1 MNFDKKYDVIVIG
14 GGHSGTEAA
23 SASARAGCQTLL
35 ITQNLDTLGQMSC
48 NPSIGGIGKGHLV
61 KEIDALGGV
70 MSRVTDKAGIHFKT
84 LNSSKGPAVTA
95 TRVQADRVVYK
106 REIKKSLENEKNLDL
121 FQDSVNDLIFL
132 NNCVSGVLTK
142 GKIKFAAKA
151 IILTAGTFLNGRIYV
166 GKDSYS
172 AGRAGDSASISLA
185 KKMKTYGF
193 QCGRLKTGTPPR
205 IDGKTIDFKRLVPQ
219 WGEKNPIPF
228 FSTSNK
234 QIKPL
239 KQVCCYIAKTNNKT
253 HDLIKSSLHLSPMYS
268 GKIMAAGPRYCPSIE
283 DKIVRFS
290 NKQSH
295 QIFIE
300 PEGLST
306 TEIYPN
312 GVSTSLPFEVQLKMI
327 RTIEGLENAHI
338 LRPGYAIE
346 YDYYD
351 PRNLNPTL
359 ETKTIKGLF
368 FAGQINGTTG
378 YEEAAA
384 QGLLAG
390 LNAARLV
397 KNKKKWIPSRY
408 ESYLGVLVD
417 DLVNNGVIEPYR
429 MFTSRAEF
437 RLNLREDNA
446 DLRLNN
452 CAFNF
457 GLISKKTHEDIL
469 NKKKKIQETK
479 QLLSKIEITP
489 NNENEKQ
496 FKIFFKS
503 SLKKKSNALLLLKR
517 PEIVIT
523 NLINFLLK
531 IKNTDTTKQLENI
544 ESSVLQQVEI
554 QVKYEGYID
563 RQKKEINQINTYNS
577 LAIPQ
582 NFDYSSIKGLSSEAF
597 SNLQKIKPINV
608 SQASR
613 LPGVT
618 PAALSI
624 LVVFLKKN
632 ENNLSL

>member
-1 MNFDKKYDVIVIG
+1 MNFEKKYDVIVIG

-23 SASARAGCQTLL
+23 SASARAGCRTLL

-70 MSRVTDKAGIHFKT
+70 MARAADKAAIHFKR

-95 TRVQADRVVYK
+95 TRIQADRLVYK
-106 REIKKSLENEKNLDL
+106 SEIKKNLEKEENLDL
-121 FQDSVNDLIFL
+121 FQDSVSDLIFS
-132 NNCVSGVLTK
+132 NDTVEGVLTQ
-142 GKIKFAAKA
+142 GKIKFITKT
-151 IILTAGTFLNGRIYV
+151 IVLTAGTFLNGRIYV

-172 AGRAGDSASISLA
+172 AGRSGDSASISLA
-185 KKMKTYGF
+185 KKMKNYGF

-205 IDGKTIDFKRLVPQ
+205 IDGKTIDFKKLTPQ

-228 FSTSNK
+228 FSASNK
-234 QIKPL
+234 KIKPL
-239 KQVCCYIAKTNNKT
+239 KQICCYLAKTNNKT

-268 GKIMAAGPRYCPSIE
+268 GKIKSAGPRYCPSIE

-290 NKQSH
+290 DKQSH
-295 QIFIE
+295 QVFIE

-306 TEIYPN
+306 NEIYPN
-312 GVSTSLPFEVQLKMI
+312 GISTSLPFEVQLKMI
-327 RTIEGLENAHI
+327 RTIGGLENAHI

-359 ETKTIKGLF
+359 ETKTIEGLF

-390 LNAARLV
+390 LNAARHV
-397 KNKKKWIPSRY
+397 KNQEKWIPSRY
-408 ESYLGVLVD
+408 EAYLGVLVD
-417 DLVNNGVIEPYR
+417 DLINNGVIEPYR

-452 CAFNF
+452 NAFNF
-457 GLISKKTHEDIL
+457 GLISRKIYEEVQ

-479 QLLSKIEITP
+479 DLLSKIEITP
-489 NNENEKQ
+489 NNENEKKFQ
-496 FKIFFKS
+496 TFFKS
-503 SLKKKSNALLLLKR
+503 SLKKKSNALSLLKR
-517 PEIVIT
+517 PEIVII
-523 NLINFLLK
+523 NLINYLFE
-531 IKNTDTTKQLENI
+531 IKEKKLVKKLE
-544 ESSVLQQVEI
+544 SYGDSVLQQVEI

-563 RQKKEINQINTYNS
+563 RQRKEIDQINSYDS
-577 LAIPQ
+577 IAIPE
-582 NFDYSSIKGLSSEAF
+582 NFDYKSIKGLSSEAF
-597 SNLQKIKPINV
+597 SNLQKIKPVNL

-618 PAALSI
+618 PATLSI
-624 LVVFLKKN
+624 LLVFLKKI
-632 ENNLSL
+632 ENKVTL